1 MTNMPTIDKNK
12 IEAQLREWVNITGT
26 IEIDDGGI
34 INVDGNVEVRVDHPH
49 GARLPFQF
57 GRVSGEFKI
66 FDSRLTSIAGCPQDV
81 HELVVDGM
89 PGFNPRELSGVTVYD
104 ELNLTNCGLKNLVG
118 LPSAKILDVSYN
130 SGLTSLQGLPDGAN
144 VRMINARACSL
155 VNLEGTPGSV
165 RRINIEK
172 SHVPIKSLHGL
183 PHRMQLLH
191 ADANVPCCMFL
202 ETEWITGK
210 NANPSPKF
218 GKDIFL
224 HGDAMVINDIAA
236 AFQEFWP
243 LRHDGIPGFAFRLIK
258 LGHRQNAHF

>member
-1 MTNMPTIDKNK
+1 MPAIDKNK
-12 IEAQLREWVNITGT
+12 IRSELREWFDITGA

-34 INVDGNVEVRVDHPH
+34 INVTGDVDIKKDHPH
-49 GARLPFQF
+49 GNRLPFQF
-57 GRVSGEFKI
+57 GSVSGEFRI
-66 FDSRLTSIAGCPQDV
+66 SDSRLTSIAGCPRDV
-81 HELVVDGM
+81 HKLVVSGM
-89 PGFNPRELSGVTVYD
+89 PGFDPTELSGITVSH

-118 LPSAKILDVSYN
+118 LPSAIVLDVSYN
-130 SGLTSLQGLPDGAN
+130 SGLTSLQGLPDGAK
-144 VRMINARACSL
+144 VKIIYARACSL

-165 RRINIEK
+165 RRIYIEK

-202 ETEWITGK
+202 ETEWMTGK

-224 HGDAMVINDIAA
+224 HGDKMVVGDIAA

-258 LGHRQNAHF
+258 LGHRQNAQF